1 MISIKNVNKYYN
13 KGKRNQIH
21 VINNTSIDLPDKGLV
36 AMLGASGCGKTT
48 LLNAI
53 GGLDKVNNGKI
64 YINDKLITSKISY
77 KVDKIRNLS
86 IGYIFQDY
94 KLIDD
99 MSVYDNIAMALRM
112 IGIKDKNEIKTRVE
126 YILDRVGMLRYRYRP
141 CGMLSG
147 GERQR
152 VGIAR
157 AIVKNPDIILADE
170 PTGNLD
176 SKNTI
181 EVMNIIKA
189 ISRDKLVILVT
200 HEEDIARFYADRI
213 LEIKD
218 GEIVKDYNNK
228 VEGKIDYKIDNTL
241 YLKDFKYHKKNNDS
255 GINIDYYSDK
265 EDKLN
270 LVIVLKNGN
279 IYIKN
284 KDKERIEVIDDN
296 SSVEVVNDHY
306 KKLDKSVYEK
316 YSFDYEKIINK
327 DIKLKYSSIFN
338 IGSIITH
345 GFKKVFGYSF
355 IKKLLLGGFFLS
367 ALFTTY
373 SVSNIMGLLT
383 VNDDSF
389 IRTNKNYLKIER
401 NKIKVDD
408 YLDYEGYD
416 GIEYMIPGD
425 SQVGLSISNR
435 EYYQTKNSRMN
446 IYGSISSTEMIDEND
461 IILGRM
467 PEEDNEIVIDKMVY
481 DKVEGIEM
489 IGYYKIDKIID
500 VIVSTNKDY
509 KIVGVVDKGSPS
521 IYASRS
527 EILSIIINGKKND
540 EYDDMWGQTISTVDV
555 DSEYNDDNK
564 ILNYNEYSDKIKIT
578 KGRIP
583 ENDYEVII
591 NKNLEEEYKLN
602 KEIDKKVNDHKLLVV
617 GYYTSMDDI
626 NSYFVN
632 SNTVK
637 YNLITNSKGMMIYSK
652 DKDKVINEFRDKGI
666 KVLDVYK
673 VDKENYI
680 NSVKERVNSSL
691 IVASIMLGISLIEI
705 ILMVRSSFMS
715 RIKEIGIYRAIGVK
729 KIDIYKMFT
738 SESFAITTLASVPGV
753 ILMSYSLSVLSGI
766 SYIRSNYVMNIYVMI
781 FCIILMYIFNII
793 IGLIPVFNTIRKSPA
808 RILSGKEID

>member
-1 MISIKNVNKYYN
+1 
-13 KGKRNQIH
+13 
-21 VINNTSIDLPDKGLV
+21 
-36 AMLGASGCGKTT
+36 
-48 LLNAI
+48 
-53 GGLDKVNNGKI
+53 
-64 YINDKLITSKISY
+64 
-77 KVDKIRNLS
+77 
-86 IGYIFQDY
+86 
-94 KLIDD
+94 
-99 MSVYDNIAMALRM
+99 
-112 IGIKDKNEIKTRVE
+112 
-126 YILDRVGMLRYRYRP
+126 
-141 CGMLSG
+141 
-147 GERQR
+147 
-152 VGIAR
+152 
-157 AIVKNPDIILADE
+157 
-170 PTGNLD
+170 
-176 SKNTI
+176 
-181 EVMNIIKA
+181 
-189 ISRDKLVILVT
+189 
-200 HEEDIARFYADRI
+200 
-213 LEIKD
+213 
-218 GEIVKDYNNK
+218 
-228 VEGKIDYKIDNTL
+228 
-241 YLKDFKYHKKNNDS
+241 
-255 GINIDYYSDK
+255 
-265 EDKLN
+265 
-270 LVIVLKNGN
+270 
-279 IYIKN
+279 
-284 KDKERIEVIDDN
+284 
-296 SSVEVVNDHY
+296 
-306 KKLDKSVYEK
+306 
-316 YSFDYEKIINK
+316 
-327 DIKLKYSSIFN
+327 
-338 IGSIITH
+338 
-345 GFKKVFGYSF
+345 
-355 IKKLLLGGFFLS
+355 
-367 ALFTTY
+367 
-373 SVSNIMGLLT
+373 
-383 VNDDSF
+383 
-389 IRTNKNYLKIER
+389 
-401 NKIKVDD
+401 
-408 YLDYEGYD
+408 
-416 GIEYMIPGD
+416 
-425 SQVGLSISNR
+425 
-435 EYYQTKNSRMN
+435 
-446 IYGSISSTEMIDEND
+446 
-461 IILGRM
+461 
-467 PEEDNEIVIDKMVY
+467 MVY

-781 FCIILMYIFNII
+781 LCIILMYIFNII

-808 RILSGKEID
+808 RLRTFE